1 MTTTMWKKI
10 SLRLRIYT
18 VLASLVII
26 TTLGGLIMVW
36 YTYRMEGIL
45 TDLIDENLAAY
56 QRAEALETALANQK
70 GYVSYFFQDGDPNW
84 LEELS
89 RHRRFFHSYL
99 DEARSFANTEAQQEI
114 MGRIEVEYLRYV
126 TLKDQVIQHY
136 LGGERDLGL
145 TIHKEVRQHF
155 FKVMEYC
162 EEYKAFHTQQIQT
175 IKAISYEQ
183 AEKLR
188 VVAGTAVLLV
198 LLLGLVLAFVLG
210 KDILEPLRRLAM
222 EASPGSRPDGRD
234 EVKALSRSIR
244 VLIEDI
250 DQTQSELEKS
260 REHLLQAEKMVVVGK
275 LAASMAHSIRNPLTS
290 VKMRLFSLNRTLD
303 LSSNQEQDFEVI
315 SEEILHIDNIVQSFL
330 EFSRPPKL
338 RVQDM
343 SPSEVVDH
351 ALRLLTHRLQ
361 SYNVTVLLERNGAM
375 PHIKVDPEKLKEVLV
390 NIIENACEAMK
401 GGGTITIREERGFE
415 SVLGPVALIHLSDNG
430 PGIPESIRTKIFE
443 PFFTTKEEGSG
454 LGLSI
459 AARIMEEHGG
469 LLHLKSAEGG
479 GSTFSVVLPLTGNLR
494 ESKFEHHSGY

>member
-1 MTTTMWKKI
+1 MAIKVWKRI
-10 SLRLRIYT
+10 SLRLRIYS
-18 VLASLVII
+18 VLAALVII
-26 TTLGGLIMVW
+26 TILGGLVMVW
-36 YTYRMEGIL
+36 YTYRMEGLL

-70 GYVSYFFQDGDPNW
+70 GYVSYFFQDGNPDW
-84 LEELS
+84 LKELGRHRAFFQSRLEE
-89 RHRRFFHSYL
+89 
-99 DEARSFANTEAQQEI
+99 AKAFAHLETQREI
-114 MGRIEVEYLRYV
+114 IHRIEAEYLQYI
-126 TLKDQVIQHY
+126 TLKDQVIGHY
-136 LGGERDLGL
+136 RAGDRDPGL
-145 TIHKEVRQHF
+145 RLHREVRSHF
-155 FKVMEYC
+155 FRVMEHC
-162 EEYKAFHTQQIQT
+162 EEYKALHTQQIQA
-175 IKAISYEQ
+175 IKSTSYGQ

-188 VVAGTAVLLV
+188 VVAGTAVLVV

-210 KDILEPLRRLAM
+210 NDILEPLRRLAI
-222 EASPGSRPDGRD
+222 ETNPERRLEGRD

-290 VKMRLFSLNRTLD
+290 VKMRLFSLSRTLD
-303 LSSNQEQDFEVI
+303 LSAHQKEDFQVI
-315 SEEILHIDNIVQSFL
+315 SEEILHVDNIVQSFL

-351 ALRLLTHRLQ
+351 VLRLLAHRLE
-361 SYNVTVLLERNGAM
+361 SYNVTALLERDGLL
-375 PHIKVDPEKLKEVLV
+375 PETKIDPERLKEVLV

-401 GGGTITIREERGFE
+401 GGGTITIRETRGIDSGLDHAAF
-415 SVLGPVALIHLSDNG
+415 IRLSDSG
-430 PGIPESIRTKIFE
+430 PGIPDSIRGKVFE

-469 LLHLKSAEGG
+469 RLDLRPGEEK
-479 GSTFSVVLPLTGNLR
+479 GSVFSVVLPL
-494 ESKFEHHSGY
+494 KKK